1 MRELVKIVMA
11 VRGQWGWMAAGILIG
26 ATVIAANS
34 LLMAVSGWFIA
45 SMAVAGVTKVSFN
58 YFVPSA
64 AIRALAI
71 SRTTGRYIERLVTH
85 GAAFRALSELR
96 LWLFLRLAPLSP
108 ALLER
113 YSSGDLSGRLRN
125 DIDSL
130 ETLYLRIIAPLLT
143 GAISMIAATLFVAFW
158 SRSASM
164 ALCSSLII
172 AGLLLPL
179 VVRRLSEPHGRES
192 AEYAGELRSL
202 ATEGISGGA
211 ELILLGAVE
220 KHAEQVDA
228 LSARL
233 VRSQE
238 KLASAGA
245 LAASGVILSAAAG
258 LAAIL
263 ISGSTSV
270 IHGEMT
276 GPQLVMLLLFSAAV
290 FETVGGMSSAMQMLP
305 SAMES
310 ARRLTELSEAV
321 PPVPEPPRPL
331 ELPSDTSISF
341 RNVSFAYDPAVPL
354 LSGFDLDLP
363 KGAKVVLTGR
373 SGCGK
378 STLAQILLRFRNYE
392 GSVTIGGAELAL
404 LSSDELRTLIS
415 AVPQHPHI
423 FNTTIRDNITVSRPS
438 ASPEEISSSVYDAVL
453 DEWIA
458 GLPEGLDTMV
468 GELGNAVSGGE
479 ARRIAVARA
488 LLQEAEIFILD
499 EPTEGL
505 DADTERKLLERV
517 GRRTE
522 GKTLLLI
529 SHRPAAAEIVDTV
542 VTIG

>member
-11 VRGQWGWMAAGILIG
+11 ARSQWGWMAAGILIG
-26 ATVIAANS
+26 VAVIAANS

-71 SRTTGRYIERLVTH
+71 SRTIGRYIERLVTH
-85 GAAFRALSELR
+85 GAAFRALSGLR
-96 LWLFLRLAPLSP
+96 LWLFMRLAPLSP

-143 GAISMIAATLFVAFW
+143 GAISMIGATLFVAFW
-158 SRSASM
+158 SRSASL
-164 ALCSSLII
+164 ALCSSLVVS
-172 AGLLLPL
+172 GLLLPMA
-179 VVRRLSEPHGRES
+179 VRRLSAVHGRES
-192 AEYAGELRSL
+192 SASAGELRSL
-202 ATEGISGGA
+202 VTEGISGGA

-233 VRSQE
+233 VSSQE

-258 LAAIL
+258 LAAVL
-263 ISGSTSV
+263 ISGSASV
-270 IHGEMT
+270 IQGEMT

-290 FETVGGMSSAMQMLP
+290 FEAAGGMPSAMQMLP

-310 ARRLTELSEAV
+310 ARRITELSEAT
-321 PPVPEPPRPL
+321 PPVPEPPNPL
-331 ELPSDTSISF
+331 GLPSDTSISF
-341 RNVSFAYDPAVPL
+341 RNVSFAYDDSAPV
-354 LSGFDLDLP
+354 LSGFYLDLP
-363 KGAKVVLTGR
+363 KGVKVVLTGR
-373 SGCGK
+373 SGSGK
-378 STLAQILLRFRNYE
+378 STLAQILLRFRNYG
-392 GSVTIGGAELAL
+392 GSVTIGGTELDL
-404 LSSDELRTLIS
+404 LSADELRTLIS
-415 AVPQHPHI
+415 AVLQQPHI
-423 FNTTIRDNITVSRPS
+423 FNTTIRDNVTVSRPS
-438 ASPEEISSSVYDAVL
+438 ATNEEISSAVYDAVL

-458 GLPEGLDTMV
+458 GLPEGLDTIV
-468 GELGNAVSGGE
+468 GEMGSAVSGGE

-488 LLQEAEIFILD
+488 LLQKAEIYILD

-517 GRRTE
+517 ARRLE
-522 GKTLLLI
+522 GKTLVLI

-542 VTIG
+542 VSIG

>member
-1 MRELVKIVMA
+1 MRELVKIAMA
-11 VRGQWGWMAAGILIG
+11 VRSQWGWMAAGILLG
-26 ATVIAANS
+26 VAVIAANS

-71 SRTTGRYIERLVTH
+71 SRTIGRYLERLVTH

-143 GAISMIAATLFVAFW
+143 GAISMIAATIFVAIW
-158 SRSASM
+158 SRSASF
-164 ALCSSLII
+164 ALCSSLVVS
-172 AGLLLPL
+172 GLLLPL
-179 VVRRLSEPHGRES
+179 VVRRLSEAHGRES
-192 AEYAGELRSL
+192 AASAGELRSIV
-202 ATEGISGGA
+202 TEGITGGA

-220 KHAEQVDA
+220 KHAEQVVA
-228 LSARL
+228 VSTRL

-245 LAASGVILSAAAG
+245 LAASGAILSAAAG
-258 LAAIL
+258 LAAVL
-263 ISGSTSV
+263 IAGSASV
-270 IHGEMT
+270 IQGEIT

-290 FETVGGMSSAMQMLP
+290 FEAAGGMPSALQMLP
-305 SAMES
+305 SVMES
-310 ARRLTELSEAV
+310 ARRITELSEAA
-321 PPVPEPPRPL
+321 PPVPEPLTPL
-331 ELPSDTSISF
+331 ELPSDTFISF
-341 RNVSFAYDPAVPL
+341 RDVSFAYDRSAPV
-354 LSGFDLDLP
+354 LSGFNLDLP
-363 KGAKVVLTGR
+363 RGAKVALTGR
-373 SGCGK
+373 SGSGK
-378 STLAQILLRFRNYE
+378 STLAQILLRFRTYE
-392 GSVTIGGAELAL
+392 GSVTIGGAELAML
-404 LSSDELRTLIS
+404 PAEELRTLIS

-423 FNTTIRDNITVSRPS
+423 FNTTIRENITVSRPS
-438 ASPEEISSSVYDAVL
+438 ASQEEISSAVYDAVL
-453 DEWIA
+453 DEWLSR
-458 GLPEGLDTMV
+458 LPEGLDTMV
-468 GELGNAVSGGE
+468 GEMGSAVSGGE

-488 LLQEAEIFILD
+488 LLQQAEIFILD

-517 GRRTE
+517 AKRME
-522 GKTLLLI
+522 GKTLLMI

>member
-1 MRELVKIVMA
+1 MRELVKIAMA
-11 VRGQWGWMAAGILIG
+11 VRSQWGWMAAGILLG
-26 ATVIAANS
+26 VAVIAANS

-71 SRTTGRYIERLVTH
+71 SRTIGRYLERLVTH

-143 GAISMIAATLFVAFW
+143 GAISMIAATIFVAIW
-158 SRSASM
+158 SRSASF
-164 ALCSSLII
+164 ALCSSLVVS
-172 AGLLLPL
+172 GLLLPL
-179 VVRRLSEPHGRES
+179 VVRRLSEAHGRES
-192 AEYAGELRSL
+192 AASAGELRSIV
-202 ATEGISGGA
+202 TEGITGGA

-220 KHAEQVDA
+220 KHAEQVVA
-228 LSARL
+228 VSTRL

-245 LAASGVILSAAAG
+245 LAASGAILSAAAG
-258 LAAIL
+258 LAAVL
-263 ISGSTSV
+263 IAGSASV
-270 IHGEMT
+270 IQGEIT

-290 FETVGGMSSAMQMLP
+290 FEAAGGMPSALQMLP

-310 ARRLTELSEAV
+310 ARRITELSEAA
-321 PPVPEPPRPL
+321 PPVPEPLTPL
-331 ELPSDTSISF
+331 ELPSDTFISF
-341 RNVSFAYDPAVPL
+341 RDVSFAYDRSAPV
-354 LSGFDLDLP
+354 LSGFNLDLP
-363 KGAKVVLTGR
+363 RGAKVALTGR
-373 SGCGK
+373 SGSGK
-378 STLAQILLRFRNYE
+378 STLAQILLRFRTYE
-392 GSVTIGGAELAL
+392 GSVTIGGAELAML
-404 LSSDELRTLIS
+404 PAEELRTLIS

-423 FNTTIRDNITVSRPS
+423 FNTTIRENITVSRPS
-438 ASPEEISSSVYDAVL
+438 ASQEEISSAVYDAVL
-453 DEWIA
+453 DEWLSR
-458 GLPEGLDTMV
+458 LPEGLDTMV
-468 GELGNAVSGGE
+468 GEMGSAVSGGE

-488 LLQEAEIFILD
+488 LLQQAEIFILD

-517 GRRTE
+517 AKRME
-522 GKTLLLI
+522 GKTLLMI

>member
-1 MRELVKIVMA
+1 
-11 VRGQWGWMAAGILIG
+11 
-26 ATVIAANS
+26 
-34 LLMAVSGWFIA
+34 
-45 SMAVAGVTKVSFN
+45 
-58 YFVPSA
+58 
-64 AIRALAI
+64 
-71 SRTTGRYIERLVTH
+71 
-85 GAAFRALSELR
+85 
-96 LWLFLRLAPLSP
+96 
-108 ALLER
+108 
-113 YSSGDLSGRLRN
+113 
-125 DIDSL
+125 
-130 ETLYLRIIAPLLT
+130 
-143 GAISMIAATLFVAFW
+143 
-158 SRSASM
+158 
-164 ALCSSLII
+164 
-172 AGLLLPL
+172 
-179 VVRRLSEPHGRES
+179 
-192 AEYAGELRSL
+192 
-202 ATEGISGGA
+202 
-211 ELILLGAVE
+211 
-220 KHAEQVDA
+220 
-228 LSARL
+228 
-233 VRSQE
+233 
-238 KLASAGA
+238 
-245 LAASGVILSAAAG
+245 
-258 LAAIL
+258 
-263 ISGSTSV
+263 
-270 IHGEMT
+270 
-276 GPQLVMLLLFSAAV
+276 
-290 FETVGGMSSAMQMLP
+290 MQMLP
-305 SAMES
+305 SATES

>member
-1 MRELVKIVMA
+1 
-11 VRGQWGWMAAGILIG
+11 
-26 ATVIAANS
+26 
-34 LLMAVSGWFIA
+34 
-45 SMAVAGVTKVSFN
+45 
-58 YFVPSA
+58 
-64 AIRALAI
+64 LAI

-113 YSSGDLSGRLRN
+113 YSSGDLSGRLRS

-130 ETLYLRIIAPLLT
+130 EALYLRIIAPLLT

-158 SRSASM
+158 SRSASL
-164 ALCSSLII
+164 ALCSSLIV

-179 VVRRLSEPHGRES
+179 GVRRLSEAHGRES
-192 AEYAGELRSL
+192 AVSAGELRSL
-202 ATEGISGGA
+202 VTEGISGGA

-220 KHAEQVDA
+220 KHSEQVDA

-263 ISGSTSV
+263 ISGSASV

-290 FETVGGMSSAMQMLP
+290 FEAAGGMSSAMQMLP

-321 PPVPEPPRPL
+321 PPVPEPLNPL
-331 ELPSDTSISF
+331 QLPSETSISF
-341 RNVSFAYDPAVPL
+341 RNVSFAYDHAVPV
-354 LSGFDLDLP
+354 LSGFNLDLP
-363 KGAKVVLTGR
+363 GGAKVALTGR
-373 SGCGK
+373 SGSGK

-415 AVPQHPHI
+415 AVSQQPHI

-438 ASPEEISSSVYDAVL
+438 ASPEEISKAVYDAVL

-458 GLPEGLDTMV
+458 GLPEGLDTIV
-468 GELGNAVSGGE
+468 GEMGSAVSGGE

-488 LLQEAEIFILD
+488 LLQEAKIYILD

>member
-11 VRGQWGWMAAGILIG
+11 VRSQWGWMAAGILVG
-26 ATVIAANS
+26 VAVIAANS

-58 YFVPSA
+58 YFIPSA

-113 YSSGDLSGRLRN
+113 YSSGDLSGRLRS

-130 ETLYLRIIAPLLT
+130 EALYLRIIAPLLT

-158 SRSASM
+158 SRSASL
-164 ALCSSLII
+164 ALCSSLIV

-179 VVRRLSEPHGRES
+179 GVRRLSEAHGRES
-192 AEYAGELRSL
+192 AVSAGELRSL
-202 ATEGISGGA
+202 VTEGISGGA

-220 KHAEQVDA
+220 KHSEQVDA

-263 ISGSTSV
+263 ISGSASV

-290 FETVGGMSSAMQMLP
+290 FEAAGGMSSAMQMLP

-321 PPVPEPPRPL
+321 PPVPEPLNPL
-331 ELPSDTSISF
+331 QLPSETSISF
-341 RNVSFAYDPAVPL
+341 RNVSFAYDHAVPV
-354 LSGFDLDLP
+354 LSGFNLDLP
-363 KGAKVVLTGR
+363 GGAKVALTGR
-373 SGCGK
+373 SGSGK

-415 AVPQHPHI
+415 AVSQQPHI

-438 ASPEEISSSVYDAVL
+438 ASPEEISKAVYDAVL

-458 GLPEGLDTMV
+458 GLPEGLDTIV
-468 GELGNAVSGGE
+468 GEMGSAVSGGE

-488 LLQEAEIFILD
+488 LLQEAKIYILD